1 MIRGG
6 CLCGGVRFE
15 VAGAALSM
23 SSCYCSRCRKAYA
36 SPVGTVVVV
45 NRSDFTYL
53 EGKELIV
60 PFQSSPR
67 VNRPF
72 CSRCGSRHPILEE
85 WDPLV
90 GIPAGLL
97 DDDPGVRNTAHI
109 FVGSKA
115 RWWEIRDDTPQ
126 HEEWP
131 PGGDMETRARGVTRQ
146 DSGGGLGVLRK

>member
-1 MIRGG
+1 MIRGS

-15 VAGAALSM
+15 VAGTATLM

-36 SPVGTVVVV
+36 SPAGTVVVV
-45 NRSDFTYL
+45 NRRDFTYL
-53 EGKELIV
+53 EGRELIV
-60 PFQSSPR
+60 SFHSSPR

-72 CSRCGSRHPILEE
+72 CSRSGSRLPIVEE

-97 DDDPGVRNTAHI
+97 DDDPGVKNTQHI

-115 RWWEIRDDTPQ
+115 PWWEIRDDIPQ
-126 HEEWP
+126 HEEWLP
-131 PGGDMETRARGVTRQ
+131 RGDLEARFEDLTRSRG
-146 DSGGGLGVLRK
+146 SKPKG